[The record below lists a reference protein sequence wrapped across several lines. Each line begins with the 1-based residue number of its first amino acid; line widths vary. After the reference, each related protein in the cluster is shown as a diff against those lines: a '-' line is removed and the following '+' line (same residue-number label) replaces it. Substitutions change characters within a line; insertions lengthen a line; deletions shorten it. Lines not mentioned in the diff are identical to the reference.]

1 MEEPHS
7 FIVLFN
13 GKFIRVYNKSDM
25 DEVLRHSKFK
35 RCLVNAEM
43 ALSKYYFYCTQ
54 YYTNGVKRMQKWRH
68 RWLELA
74 KKFNP
79 NNSTAQ

>member
-13 GKFIRVYNKSDM
+13 GKFIRVYN
-25 DEVLRHSKFK
+25 KFK

-54 YYTNGVKRMQKWRH
+54 YYTNGVNRMQKWRH